1 MQKITSLFIISLFIN
16 GMFGDEVSVMEGDS
30 VTLHTN
36 DADIQKPDATVI
48 WTFGAQKT
56 RIARINRAAN
66 KAPIYDA
73 DILDGRFRDRLKIN
87 DQTGDLTITNIKTT
101 DSGLYEVQILVG
113 SKNIP
118 KRFNIKG
125 VSNPESDQL
134 KSVSVKDGDSVTLLT
149 DVPNIKTYDG
159 IQWRCQGIRIAQFD
173 KSASNISENDDIQD
187 KRFRDKLQLDVQTG
201 SLKIKNIR
209 MNLSGLYEVE
219 ISSSNYTI
227 HQLFTVTVSGEVK
240 SVSVKKGDPVTI
252 NTDVPDIKTYD
263 RILLI
268 FGCDDR
274 IAEVNKQ
281 NKQFTLDKRFREGL
295 TLNDQTGD
303 LTITDIRTEDAGD
316 YELKMS
322 SRRRT
327 IQRRFRVNVGEPGL
341 SPAAIAGISGFLI
354 LLMAVVIIYRR
365 KIAEWLGGMKTV
377 KVIEG
382 ESVDLKTK
390 VKDIKTAL
398 IEWRFGETL
407 IAEINPAKN
416 IFTTYNDDLFKGK
429 LNLNPQTGDLNIK
442 DIRREHIGVYK
453 LKIIRNK
460 KTSYRRFY
468 VSVRYETRP
477 LQVYEGESVN
487 LKTKV
492 KDIKR
497 VEKIEWRF
505 GFKETLIA
513 EINPANNIFSTYD
526 DDKGIF
532 RGKLKLN
539 EKTGD
544 LNIND
549 IREEHCG
556 VYKLKIIRGEK
567 TSYKRFKVSVK
578 WNVETLSV
586 NEGESADLKTEVKN
600 IKRDDVIEWTFGETL
615 IAEINPAN
623 NISRTYDDDKG
634 LFRGKLNLNEQTGD
648 LNIKDFREKHDG
660 VYKLKIIRGGKTSYT
675 RFRVFVRSC
684 REGDS
689 VEMRGGDSV
698 TVEMDPLLNNSR
710 Q

>member
-1 MQKITSLFIISLFIN
+1 
-16 GMFGDEVSVMEGDS
+16 MFGDEVSVMEGDS

-66 KAPIYDA
+66 KEPIYDA
-73 DILDGRFRDRLKIN
+73 DVLDGRFRDRLKIN

-125 VSNPESDQL
+125 VSNPGSDQL

-149 DVPNIKTYDG
+149 DVPDIKTYDG

-252 NTDVPDIKTYD
+252 YTDVPDIKTYD
-263 RILLI
+263 QILLI

-281 NKQFTLDKRFREGL
+281 NKQFTLDKRFRERM
-295 TLNDQTGD
+295 TLNNQTGD
-303 LTITDIRTEDAGD
+303 VTIKDIRIEDAGD

-327 IQRRFRVNVGEPGL
+327 IQRRFRVNVSEPGL
-341 SPAAIAGISGFLI
+341 SPAAIAGISGVLI

-416 IFTTYNDDLFKGK
+416 IFTTYNDDLFKAK
-429 LNLNPQTGDLNIK
+429 LKLNPQTGDLNIS

-492 KDIKR
+492 KNIQRDD
-497 VEKIEWRF
+497 VIEWRF
-505 GFKETLIA
+505 NETLIA
-513 EINPANNIFSTYD
+513 KNNPANNIFSTYNGVND
-526 DDKGIF
+526 LFRDK
-532 RGKLKLN
+532 LELN
-539 EKTGD
+539 RQTGD
-544 LNIND
+544 LNIKD

-556 VYKLKIIRGEK
+556 VYKLKITRGGK
-567 TSYKRFKVSVK
+567 TSYRRFKVSVK

-615 IAEINPAN
+615 IAEINPSS
-623 NISRTYDDDKG
+623 NISSTYDGDDDKG
-634 LFRGKLNLNEQTGD
+634 LFRGKLDLNPQTGD

-660 VYKLKIIRGGKTSYT
+660 VYKLKIIRGGKTKYT
-675 RFRVFVRSC
+675 RFRVFVRSS

-689 VEMRGGDSV
+689 VETRGGDSV
-698 TVEMDPLLNNSR
+698 GIEMDPLLKNSR
-710 Q
+710 E